1 MLYSE
6 SDKSRTA
13 EQRAAVFVDYE
24 NLFSHLYSRTGPRA
38 RPDELISELL
48 DELRRYLLEET
59 RTQTAM
65 ITAYADFSEMHGNG
79 QYIQRGL
86 YLHGIEPRFVPAS
99 LQRNAAEIQLCV
111 DAIEVLYNRSDVRT
125 IVIVTGDRPYL
136 PLVQQFKRHGTR
148 AVIATFMPPPSTEQ
162 LPYVEDDVFLNAHNL
177 LSEGSRRSLASTST
191 VHRSAPSSA
200 PSPSYPTGRPHPVDY
215 REISH
220 SGALHAL
227 EIIEEHF
234 GQYEEVYLT
243 PLLRKLSELLDDE
256 QYDPK
261 SLISELE
268 DAGAVWLEKRRG
280 FPYDYTVLIIDT
292 EHPDV
297 SSVQKRIYRSPE
309 AEAAP
314 SYTKDYGEAYV
325 ASEDY
330 AEPEDYVE
338 SEDYAEEDYVEDYP
352 EDYDEEE
359 TYSNGEAVEA
369 EEENYAE
376 DYVDAEEE
384 DEERL

>member
-1 MLYSE
+1 MLYSASE
-6 SDKSRTA
+6 SDKSRA
-13 EQRAAVFVDYE
+13 QEQRAGIFVDYE

-59 RTQTAM
+59 RTQTAL

-79 QYIQRGL
+79 QFIQRGL

-111 DAIEVLYNRSDVRT
+111 DSIELLHNRPDVRT
-125 IVIVTGDRPYL
+125 FVIVTGDRPYL
-136 PLVQQFKRHGTR
+136 PLVQQFKRHGCR
-148 AVIATFMPPPSTEQ
+148 AIIATFMPPPSTEH

-191 VHRSAPSSA
+191 VHRSPSHSTTTT
-200 PSPSYPTGRPHPVDY
+200 YPTGRPQPVEY
-215 REISH
+215 REITQ

-227 EIIEEHF
+227 GIIEEHF

-297 SSVQKRIYRSPE
+297 AAIQKRLYSSR
-309 AEAAP
+309 P
-314 SYTKDYGEAYV
+314 SETSV
-325 ASEDY
+325 
-330 AEPEDYVE
+330 P
-338 SEDYAEEDYVEDYP
+338 YAEEEYTEETYP
-352 EDYDEEE
+352 EDTYPEEE
-359 TYSNGEAVEA
+359 YAEDEYADEYEEDTYSNGEATET
-369 EEENYAE
+369 EEEPENYAD
-376 DYVDAEEE
+376 DYADAEEE
-384 DEERL
+384 DEEHR

>member
-1 MLYSE
+1 MLSFSE
-6 SDKSRTA
+6 SDKSRAA
-13 EQRAAVFVDYE
+13 EQRAAIFVDYE
-24 NLFSHLYSRTGPRA
+24 NLFGHLYSRTGPRA

-48 DELRRYLLEET
+48 DELRRYLLEEA

-79 QYIQRGL
+79 QFIQRGL

-99 LQRNAAEIQLCV
+99 LQRNAAEIQLVV
-111 DAIEVLYNRSDVRT
+111 DAIELLYTRQDVRT
-125 IVIVTGDRPYL
+125 FVMVTGDRPYL
-136 PLVQQFKRHGTR
+136 PLVQQFKRHSCR
-148 AVIATFMPPPSTEQ
+148 SLIATFMPPPSTEH

-177 LSEGSRRSLASTST
+177 LSEASRRSLASTST
-191 VHRSAPSSA
+191 IHRSATSHA
-200 PSPSYPTGRPHPVDY
+200 PAASYPTGRPQPVEY
-215 REISH
+215 REITAT
-220 SGALHAL
+220 GALHAL

-297 SSVQKRIYRSPE
+297 AAIQKRLYGTRRSEAVVPYPE
-309 AEAAP
+309 DDEYTPEDTYTAEDE
-314 SYTKDYGEAYV
+314 YTPEDEYTEEEYAEDYDEEAYSNG
-325 ASEDY
+325 ANTE
-330 AEPEDYVE
+330 VE
-338 SEDYAEEDYVEDYP
+338 EKTDDYVEDYAADAD
-352 EDYDEEE
+352 EDEEE
-359 TYSNGEAVEA
+359 
-369 EEENYAE
+369 
-376 DYVDAEEE
+376 
-384 DEERL
+384 RL

>member
-1 MLYSE
+1 MLFSTSE
-6 SDKSRTA
+6 SDKSRGP
-13 EQRAAVFVDYE
+13 EQRAAIFVDYE

-48 DELRRYLLEET
+48 DELRRYLLEEA
-59 RTQTAM
+59 RTQTAL

-79 QYIQRGL
+79 QFIQRGL

-111 DAIEVLYNRSDVRT
+111 DAIEILYNRQDVRT
-125 IVIVTGDRPYL
+125 FVMVTGDRPYL
-136 PLVQQFKRHGTR
+136 PLVQQLKRYGCRTL
-148 AVIATFMPPPSTEQ
+148 IATFMPPPSTEH

-177 LSEGSRRSLASTST
+177 LSEASRRSLASTST
-191 VHRSAPSSA
+191 VHRSTSYSSA
-200 PSPSYPTGRPHPVDY
+200 PASYPQGRPQPVEY
-215 REISH
+215 REISEP
-220 SGALHAL
+220 GALHAL
-227 EIIEEHF
+227 AIIEEHF

-280 FPYDYTVLIIDT
+280 FPYDYTVLIIDP

-297 SSVQKRIYRSPE
+297 ATIQKRLYGNRRSQTTT
-309 AEAAP
+309 
-314 SYTKDYGEAYV
+314 SYADEEEEYTEEEYTEDEYT
-325 ASEDY
+325 EDY
-330 AEPEDYVE
+330 ADE
-338 SEDYAEEDYVEDYP
+338 
-352 EDYDEEE
+352 YDEE
-359 TYSNGEAVEA
+359 TYPNGEAVEDD
-369 EEENYAE
+369 EEVDDYAE
-376 DYVDAEEE
+376 DYADAEEE
-384 DEERL
+384 DEV

>member
-1 MLYSE
+1 MLYSTSE
-6 SDKSRTA
+6 SDKSRGQL
-13 EQRAAVFVDYE
+13 QRAGIFVDYE

-59 RTQTAM
+59 HTQTAM

-79 QYIQRGL
+79 QFIQRGL

-111 DAIEVLYNRSDVRT
+111 DAIEVMHNRPDVRT
-125 IVIVTGDRPYL
+125 FVMVTGDRPYL
-136 PLVQQFKRHGTR
+136 PLVQQFKRNGCRTI
-148 AVIATFMPPPSTEQ
+148 IATFMPPPSTEH

-191 VHRSAPSSA
+191 VHRSPSHSTTTT
-200 PSPSYPTGRPHPVDY
+200 YPTGRPQPVEY
-215 REISH
+215 REITQ
-220 SGALHAL
+220 SGTLHAL
-227 EIIEEHF
+227 GIIEEHF

-297 SSVQKRIYRSPE
+297 AAIQKRLYSSSRPSETSAPYTEEEYTEEEYTEDPE
-309 AEAAP
+309 E
-314 SYTKDYGEAYV
+314 E
-325 ASEDY
+325 Y
-330 AEPEDYVE
+330 AEDE
-338 SEDYAEEDYVEDYP
+338 YADEYEED
-352 EDYDEEE
+352 
-359 TYSNGEAVEA
+359 TYSNGEAA
-369 EEENYAE
+369 ETEEDPENYAD
-376 DYVDAEEE
+376 DYADAKEE
-384 DEERL
+384 DEEHR

>member
-1 MLYSE
+1 MLSFSE
-6 SDKSRTA
+6 SDKSRAA
-13 EQRAAVFVDYE
+13 EQRAAIFVDYE

-79 QYIQRGL
+79 QFIQRGL

-99 LQRNAAEIQLCV
+99 LQRNAAEIQLVV
-111 DAIEVLYNRSDVRT
+111 DAIETLHNRPDVRT
-125 IVIVTGDRPYL
+125 FVMVTGDRPYL
-136 PLVQQFKRHGTR
+136 PLVQQFKRYSCR
-148 AVIATFMPPPSTEQ
+148 AVIATFMPPPSTEH
-162 LPYVEDDVFLNAHNL
+162 LPHVEDNVFLNAHNL
-177 LSEGSRRSLASTST
+177 LSEASRRSLASTST
-191 VHRSAPSSA
+191 MHRSSSHTPA
-200 PSPSYPTGRPHPVDY
+200 ASYPTGRPRQVEY
-215 REISH
+215 REITA
-220 SGALHAL
+220 SGTLHAL

-297 SSVQKRIYRSPE
+297 AAIQKRLYSSRSSEE
-309 AEAAP
+309 APPPYTEETYPAEEAYPAEEEYTEDEYTEDEYADEYEEEAYSNGEAAE
-314 SYTKDYGEAYV
+314 T
-325 ASEDY
+325 EDKT
-330 AEPEDYVE
+330 D
-338 SEDYAEEDYVEDYP
+338 DYVEDY
-352 EDYDEEE
+352 
-359 TYSNGEAVEA
+359 A
-369 EEENYAE
+369 
-376 DYVDAEEE
+376 DAEEE
-384 DEERL
+384 DEERS

>member
-1 MLYSE
+1 MLYSAAE
-6 SDKSRTA
+6 SEMSRSG
-13 EQRAAVFVDYE
+13 EHRAAVFVDYE
-24 NLFSHLYSRTGPRA
+24 NIFSHLYSRTGPRA

-111 DAIEVLYNRSDVRT
+111 DAIEVLYSRPEIRT

-136 PLVQQFKRHGTR
+136 PLVQQFKRHGCR
-148 AVIATFMPPPSTEQ
+148 AVIATFMPPPSTDQ

-177 LSEGSRRSLASTST
+177 LSEGSRRSLASTSA
-191 VHRSAPSSA
+191 VHRTPSYSSSA
-200 PSPSYPTGRPHPVDY
+200 PAASYPTGRPQPVEY

-220 SGALHAL
+220 AGALHAL

-297 SSVQKRIYRSPE
+297 AAIQKPIYRTRPSE
-309 AEAAP
+309 STP
-314 SYTKDYGEAYV
+314 SYA
-325 ASEDY
+325 EDY
-330 AEPEDYVE
+330 AEDYPDDEV
-338 SEDYAEEDYVEDYP
+338 YP
-352 EDYDEEE
+352 EDEYDDE
-359 TYSNGEAVEA
+359 YADDAVAEA
-369 EEENYAE
+369 EAE
-376 DYVDAEEE
+376 K
-384 DEERL
+384 

>member
-1 MLYSE
+1 MLYSAPDSE
-6 SDKSRTA
+6 KSRPQ
-13 EQRAAVFVDYE
+13 EHRAAVFVDYE
-24 NLFSHLYSRTGPRA
+24 NLFSHLYTRTGPRA

-48 DELRRYLLEET
+48 DELRRYLLEEM
-59 RTQTAM
+59 RTQTAT

-79 QYIQRGL
+79 QFIQRGL

-111 DAIEVLYNRSDVRT
+111 DAVEILYNRQDVRT
-125 IVIVTGDRPYL
+125 FVMVTGDRPYL
-136 PLVQQFKRHGTR
+136 PLVQQLKRYGCRTI
-148 AVIATFMPPPSTEQ
+148 IATFMPPPSTEQ

-177 LSEGSRRSLASTST
+177 LSEASRRSLASTSA
-191 VHRSAPSSA
+191 VHRSSSYAASA
-200 PSPSYPTGRPHPVDY
+200 PSPSYPTGRPQPVEY
-215 REISH
+215 REIAH
-220 SGALHAL
+220 AGALHAL

-280 FPYDYTVLIIDT
+280 FPYDYTVLIIDS

-297 SSVQKRIYRSPE
+297 SSTQKRVYHAEE
-309 AEAAP
+309 AETERP
-314 SYTKDYGEAYV
+314 YSDDDEY
-325 ASEDY
+325 
-330 AEPEDYVE
+330 
-338 SEDYAEEDYVEDYP
+338 EE
-352 EDYDEEE
+352 YDDEYEEE
-359 TYSNGEAVEA
+359 EEPYMSSEA
-369 EEENYAE
+369 EEVEDAEEEEEEEEEEYAQEYE
-376 DYVDAEEE
+376 DEYADAEEE
-384 DEERL
+384 DEEQL

>member
-1 MLYSE
+1 MLYSTSE
-6 SDKSRTA
+6 SDKSRTQ
-13 EQRAAVFVDYE
+13 EQRAAIFVDYE

-48 DELRRYLLEET
+48 DELRRYLLEEA

-79 QYIQRGL
+79 QFIQRGL

-111 DAIEVLYNRSDVRT
+111 DAIEILYNRQDVRT
-125 IVIVTGDRPYL
+125 FVMVTGDRPYL
-136 PLVQQFKRHGTR
+136 PLVQQFKRYGCR
-148 AVIATFMPPPSTEQ
+148 AIIATFMPPPSTDH

-177 LSEGSRRSLASTST
+177 LSEASRRSLASTST
-191 VHRSAPSSA
+191 VHRGSASYSSSA
-200 PSPSYPTGRPHPVDY
+200 PSYPQGRPQPVEY
-215 REISH
+215 REITE

-297 SSVQKRIYRSPE
+297 AAIQKRL
-309 AEAAP
+309 
-314 SYTKDYGEAYV
+314 YG
-325 ASEDY
+325 SRRN
-330 AEPEDYVE
+330 AEPVPYT
-338 SEDYAEEDYVEDYP
+338 EEEYTEEEYVED
-352 EDYDEEE
+352 DYADEYVEEYEEE
-359 TYSNGEAVEA
+359 GYSNGTAAEA
-369 EEENYAE
+369 EEETDAGDYAE
-376 DYVDAEEE
+376 DYADAEEE
-384 DEERL
+384 DD